1 MVSVITSHR
10 YLKQG
15 IMNRISLSKI
25 SSTRSDRCQGHRLLA
40 RVEIVGMAD
49 LNGLRFS
56 ANTVEKKHPI
66 EN

>member
-1 MVSVITSHR
+1 MASVTTSHR

-25 SSTRSDRCQGHRLLA
+25 SSARSDRCEAHRSLA
-40 RVEIVGMAD
+40 RLEIVEMSH
-49 LNGLRFS
+49 LNGLRPS
-56 ANTVEKKHPI
+56 ANTVEKKHSI

>member
-1 MVSVITSHR
+1 MVSVTTSHR

-25 SSTRSDRCQGHRLLA
+25 PSTRSDRCQGHQLLA
-40 RVEIVGMAD
+40 RVEIVGISD
-49 LNGLRFS
+49 LNGLRPS

>member
-1 MVSVITSHR
+1 MVSVTTSHR

-25 SSTRSDRCQGHRLLA
+25 SSTRSDRCQGYRLLA
-40 RVEIVGMAD
+40 QVEIVGISD
-49 LNGLRFS
+49 LNCPRSS